1 MAEEEIFQPDSPGS
15 DSAPSESSQRS
26 APAQPSEE
34 VKLAGTV
41 HRWPLRRWATVLAVV
56 LLLVL
61 GGIYAWQTF
70 FPSLAQRLHNAE
82 ASWRAG
88 LLARRDRNWNQAT
101 ARFAQAART
110 TETVIT
116 TLENAQN
123 QRPLTEQEKRL
134 LGQAYWLRARAL
146 FGIAAVQLESQ
157 AAEKQS
163 SPPAGLPE
171 ADKEDVLELFMI
183 PDAASRREAL
193 VCLYRASHYWP
204 DNLPVLREALKHRM
218 NEPFDNWN
226 WQHLRQLADTVAAGN
241 ATDPNLL
248 ARAYFVLALYGYH
261 QPEPSGDG
269 FRLPPAENKQR
280 SPMLESLQWLQKL
293 ESVEQPLRFRSVY
306 LRAQV
311 WQWLAESYRRQAPR
325 DPAESEKYRG
335 LLEHLL
341 FDATTG
347 LPGALGQRAEKT
359 LAELSPMD
367 IEGVFGLYRLAL
379 QNLGKTVS
387 TADAEAQNRLRNLAE
402 SAVRLVQ
409 QASSFPPHRALHA
422 WRALGES
429 ASVVRQIQ
437 TRFSVL
443 PEWWQQAGEQIYQS
457 AEKIATTFSDTIDVE
472 TCQELAYLAIQLA
485 LADQSKQQ
493 TQRRHWLQQAEL
505 WAKRARQQ
513 LDKVGLSPQLKEQQ
527 EKLERRLHALRISPR

>member
-15 DSAPSESSQRS
+15 ASSPSESSQRS
-26 APAQPSEE
+26 ASVQPSEE
-34 VKLAGTV
+34 ANLAQTV
-41 HRWPLRRWATVLAVV
+41 PRWPLRRWATVLAVV

-88 LLARRDRNWNQAT
+88 LLARRERNWNQAA
-101 ARFAQAART
+101 ARFAQAARA
-110 TETVIT
+110 TETLIT
-116 TLENAQN
+116 TLENAQK
-123 QRPLTEQEKRL
+123 QRSLTDQEKRL

-146 FGIAAVQLESQ
+146 FGIAVVQLESE
-157 AAEKQS
+157 AAEKKS
-163 SPPAGLPE
+163 SPPVGLPE
-171 ADKEDVLELFMI
+171 AHKEDVLELFMI
-183 PDAASRREAL
+183 PDASSRREAL
-193 VCLYRASHYWP
+193 ISLYRASYYLS
-204 DNLPVLREALKHRM
+204 DNLVVLGEALKHRM
-218 NEPFDNWN
+218 NEPFEHWN
-226 WQHLRQLADTVAAGN
+226 WQHIRQLGETAAASN
-241 ATDPNLL
+241 TTDANLL
-248 ARAYFVLALYGYH
+248 ARAYFVLALHGYH

-306 LRAQV
+306 VRAQV

-341 FDATTG
+341 FDTTTG
-347 LPGALGQRAEKT
+347 LLGALGQRAEKT

-379 QNLGKTVS
+379 QNLGKTAS
-387 TADAEAQNRLRNLAE
+387 AADAETQNRLRNLAE
-402 SAVRLVQ
+402 SAVRLLQ

-422 WRALGES
+422 WRALREA
-429 ASVVRQIQ
+429 ASLLRHVQ
-437 TRFSVL
+437 TRLSVL
-443 PEWWQQAGEQIYQS
+443 PEWWQQVGEPINQS
-457 AEKIATTFSDTIDVE
+457 AEKIATAFGDSIDME
-472 TCQELAYLAIQLA
+472 TCHELAYLAIQLA

-505 WAKRARQQ
+505 WAKRAREQ
-513 LDKVGLSPQLKEQQ
+513 LDKVGRSPQLKEQQ
-527 EKLERRLHALRISPR
+527 EKLERRLHQLRISSR